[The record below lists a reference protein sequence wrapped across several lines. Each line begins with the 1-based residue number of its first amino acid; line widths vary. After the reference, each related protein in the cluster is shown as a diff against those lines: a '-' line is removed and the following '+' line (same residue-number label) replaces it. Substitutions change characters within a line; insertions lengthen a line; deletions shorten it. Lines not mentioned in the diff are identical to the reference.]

1 MSNAKEMNSLKYSHQ
16 FLSKLILKIKKTS
29 FPLIVFF
36 ILIVYPQ
43 LSFALD
49 GADIAVYT
57 DNGTGA
63 WEDGIVAFENLLDW
77 KGISHE
83 RITAPDIN
91 SVDLRPLYQAIYFP
105 GGYALYYKLAIDENG
120 LQNIRDLVN
129 SGGGYIG
136 ICAGAYFASDSVYWE
151 EDGLLDY
158 PLDLFD
164 GTARGAIDAIAP
176 WDNYAM
182 TTLKMN
188 PDNPI
193 NEFEPATEQMLYY
206 GGPVF
211 VPHSGQQVDTIAV
224 WAAWHDSLA
233 AINFDYGSGRVLLLG
248 PHPEI
253 EEDSDRDSTD
263 FAQELDD
270 VGSDWPFL
278 WSAIDWLLDRP
289 ISYPPPS
296 EIERGISPE
305 QPERFE
311 RLQIYPNP
319 FNPSTAISYS
329 LKGPLSGRLSAVSEV
344 KIVVYNTLGQKI
356 RTLLNSR
363 QEAGNYRVH
372 FHAGNLTAGIYFV
385 QIRVNQEIKTRKI
398 VLVK

>member
-1 MSNAKEMNSLKYSHQ
+1 MKEVNRLNYFIQRLNLLVFKAKEIYS
-16 FLSKLILKIKKTS
+16 FLIL
-29 FPLIVFF
+29 FCALA
-36 ILIVYPQ
+36 VYPQ
-43 LSFALD
+43 TSFALD

-63 WEDGIVAFENLLDW
+63 WEDGIVAFENFLDW

-83 RITAPDIN
+83 RITAADIN
-91 SVDLRPLYQAIYFP
+91 STDLRPLYQAIYFP
-105 GGYALYYKLAIDENG
+105 GGYAWYYKIAISETG
-120 LQNIRDLVN
+120 LQNIRDLVS

-188 PDNPI
+188 SNNPI
-193 NEFEPATEQMLYY
+193 NQFEPATEQMLYY

-211 VPHSGQQVDTIAV
+211 VPHSGQTVDTIAV
-224 WAAWHDSLA
+224 WSAWHDSLA

-270 VGSDWPFL
+270 AGSDWPFL
-278 WSAIDWLLDRP
+278 WSAVDWLLDRP

-296 EIERGISPE
+296 EIEWEVSPE

-311 RLQIYPNP
+311 ILQIYPNP
-319 FNPSTAISYS
+319 FNPGTAISYQ
-329 LKGPLSGRLSAVSEV
+329 LSAVSTV
-344 KIVVYNTLGQKI
+344 RLVVYNALGQKV
-356 RTLLNSR
+356 RTLVNREEKAGEHITRFNSGGL
-363 QEAGNYRVH
+363 AG
-372 FHAGNLTAGIYFV
+372 GIYFV
-385 QIRVNQEIKTRKI
+385 QIQAGEEIKTRKI

>member
-1 MSNAKEMNSLKYSHQ
+1 MSRKTDRVYKTKEVNSLKYFGQ
-16 FLSKLILKIKKTS
+16 ILSGLFFKVKEMYLFLILFS
-29 FPLIVFF
+29 VLA
-36 ILIVYPQ
+36 VYPPP
-43 LSFALD
+43 SFALN

-63 WEDGIVAFENLLDW
+63 WEDGIVAFENFLDW

-91 SVDLRPLYQAIYFP
+91 STDLRSLYQAIYFP
-105 GGYALYYKLAIDENG
+105 GGYAWYYKIAIDENG
-120 LQNIRDLVN
+120 LQNIRDLVS

-176 WDNYAM
+176 WDNYTM
-182 TTLKMN
+182 TSLKMN
-188 PDNPI
+188 PNNPI

-211 VPHSGQQVDTIAV
+211 VPHSGQPVDTIAV
-224 WAAWHDSLA
+224 WSAWHDSLA
-233 AINFDYGSGRVLLLG
+233 AINFNYGSGRVLLLG

-253 EEDSDRDSTD
+253 EEDSDRDSTT

-270 VGSDWPFL
+270 AGSDWPFL
-278 WSAIDWLLDRP
+278 WSAVDWLLDRP

-296 EIERGISPE
+296 GIVWGKSPG

-311 RLQIYPNP
+311 LLQIFPNP
-319 FNPSTAISYS
+319 FNPGTAISYQ
-329 LKGPLSGRLSAVSEV
+329 LSAISQVRL
-344 KIVVYNTLGQKI
+344 IIYNSLGQKV
-356 RTLLNSR
+356 RTLVNR
-363 QEAGNYRVH
+363 KEKAGEYIVR
-372 FHAGNLTAGIYFV
+372 FDAGNLAGGIYFV